1 MIKEYR
7 CTRNSLYLHN
17 CLGHNDLSAR
27 QGHYIMAESTEEA
40 WEKMASRFPKETE
53 IGFTIHEWQGFDVI
67 VTEKSDA
74 SQ

>member
-1 MIKEYR
+1 
-7 CTRNSLYLHN
+7 
-17 CLGHNDLSAR
+17 
-27 QGHYIMAESTEEA
+27 MAESTEEA